1 MTGLSALKI
10 FVALTAIGLYAA
22 DLHAARATDVIA
34 RNATPV
40 VQLAQGDDYRRDDY
54 AATAR
59 YAPTAIII
67 PAGTVRVAIGTAAAC
82 LGSAT
87 ISSDDAHGPSLIRC
101 RC

>member
-54 AATAR
+54 AGYRPVCPYR
-59 YAPTAIII
+59 YYYTCWYGPRGDRHCGCL
-67 PAGTVRVAIGTAAAC
+67 PGIGYY
-82 LGSAT
+82 LF
-87 ISSDDAHGPSLIRC
+87 R
-101 RC
+101 